1 MPNDCNLS
9 FDTLDAMHRMPIHTL
24 LHDLGTAAVEF
35 NLERTEGFQKLI
47 AYMLELA
54 DGRDRRE
61 PWTQKPG
68 IARPVPKLRIIIDNA
83 FQKYAELHW
92 FKLNRTTNRSGLP
105 LYGLFPR
112 MAAAVARIDPKVF
125 GEVIEALVA
134 TSPDTRLLRMLHEH
148 GGRIHGMGLELFS
161 RLAFAFRRDLYFIL
175 PSPWADTSGCLK
187 FIGGDLRKYCAL
199 CRNLRTI
206 CDQVNIT
213 PAIRGNVLLDALNR
227 ERLDEDLANALS
239 QSLGPSLI
247 HYTLLESGDAYE
259 PDSRDDDQAAIPME
273 FALKAIKARR
283 GEKRL
288 RNQLRQSYGDRCGI
302 SGPCPRDL
310 LEVAY
315 IVPFPQGNVHSLA
328 NSILMRSDLHTLWD
342 LNLIGIDP
350 DDLKVSVSEQLKG
363 TGYEKLNGRTIV
375 APKDGTVVSSSSLRE
390 RWKHF
395 KGDRPAKRKSR
406 KRTDEESIRRRHQ
419 EDGFPE
425 RNPESQHYNQDS
437 QAGMKVP
444 TT

>member
-1 MPNDCNLS
+1 MPKDCNLS
-9 FDTLDAMHRMPIHTL
+9 YDTLDAMRRKPIHAL
-24 LHDLGTAAVEF
+24 LQELGTAAVEYNF
-35 NLERTEGFQKLI
+35 ERTEGFQKLI
-47 AYMLELA
+47 AYLLELA
-54 DGRDRRE
+54 DRRDRRE

-68 IARPVPKLRIIIDNA
+68 IARPIPKLRIIIENA
-83 FQKYAELHW
+83 FQNYADLQW
-92 FKLNRTTNRSGLP
+92 FKLNRTTNKSGLP

-125 GEVIEALVA
+125 GEVIEALVS
-134 TSPDTRLLRMLHEH
+134 TSPDTRLLRLLHEH
-148 GGRIHGMGLELFS
+148 SGRIHGMGVELFS
-161 RLAFAFRRDLYFIL
+161 RLTFAFRRDLYFIL

-187 FIGGDLRKYCAL
+187 FIDGDLRKYCAL

-213 PAIRGNVLLDALNR
+213 PAIRGNVLLDALSR
-227 ERLDEDLANALS
+227 DRLDEDLAKALS

-247 HYTLLESGDAYE
+247 HYTLLEPGDAYE
-259 PDSRDDDQAAIPME
+259 PESLDDDQAASPME
-273 FALKAIKARR
+273 FAIKAIKARR
-283 GEKRL
+283 GAKRL

-342 LNLIGIDP
+342 LNLLGIDP
-350 DDLKVSVSEQLKG
+350 DDLKVCVSEQLKG
-363 TGYEKLNGRTIV
+363 TGYEKLDGRTIV

-390 RWKHF
+390 RWKLF
-395 KGDRPAKRKSR
+395 KGDRSTKRKTR
-406 KRTDEESIRRRHQ
+406 KRVNEESVRRRHQ
-419 EDGFPE
+419 EDSFPE
-425 RNPESQHYNQDS
+425 LNRDSQHRNQDS
-437 QAGMKVP
+437 QNGMKVP
-444 TT
+444 MA